1 MESIYSNVCSSDCR
15 ASCRIKTKVQ
25 NGRIVSIQGDPIDEY
40 TLGSLCAKG
49 YAHLQRIYAPDR
61 ITYPMK
67 QMGKGTGNWV
77 RISWDQALH
86 EIAEK
91 LIDIRNKYNSMLP
104 VCLNRYLG
112 TMGLLSRSIEGF
124 FNSIGY
130 ITLMTGSPCV
140 ATGIDALDL
149 SFGTCKKPVPEDML
163 DARLILVWGGNPAW
177 TTPHQMRLVF
187 EAREKGA
194 TLVVID
200 PILSATAARS
210 DLYVQIK
217 PGTDFELALGIAKV
231 LFEENLVDRDFL
243 SNSTEG
249 WSGFQASLEKVNLE
263 DVAVATEIPAPE
275 IRNLARLMGNT
286 KPMTIWL
293 GAGVQHTAMGGQSFR
308 AISALVAMTGN
319 IGIPGGN
326 IHYATFD
333 SWDFAGAFTSL
344 KPPKDMQGSQDR
356 DIPLNHRYV
365 GTGRFAELMAMDPPI
380 ELLWV
385 ASHNPVAQ
393 APDSYAVKKALKSIQ
408 TVVVADQF
416 LTPTAQYAD
425 YFLPVASHYEYE
437 DVVISYWHY
446 GAAINQRAIA
456 PLGESK
462 SDFEIMRELAL
473 VLNKLAPGFST
484 FPVEREAAEW
494 LDLEMKPQYPKLGI
508 SDYHDLLVQ
517 YRRVDLPKVPWQD
530 KIFLTTSG
538 KYEFPAEPAE
548 ETYALT
554 HLNGDSNDVKDY
566 PFRLLRIRS
575 YATLNSQFRNL
586 VSMEG
591 VSEKT
596 RILLNPETALLRGI
610 EEGVKVKV
618 YNQLGQIVLPAS
630 LSESIPPDVVSVY
643 IGCDSKHDIELNNI
657 IALIDTDLGERC
669 SDAKGLAFNNT
680 YVNLARV

>member
-1 MESIYSNVCSSDCR
+1 M
-15 ASCRIKTKVQ
+15 Q
-25 NGRIVSIQGDPIDEY
+25 
-40 TLGSLCAKG
+40 
-49 YAHLQRIYAPDR
+49 
-61 ITYPMK
+61 
-67 QMGKGTGNWV
+67 
-77 RISWDQALH
+77 
-86 EIAEK
+86 
-91 LIDIRNKYNSMLP
+91 NKYNSMLP
-104 VCLNRYLG
+104 VCLNKYLG

-149 SFGTCKKPVPEDML
+149 SFGSCKKPVPEDMIE
-163 DARLILVWGGNPAW
+163 ARLILVWGGNPAW
-177 TTPHQMRLVF
+177 TTHHQMRLVF

-194 TLVVID
+194 ILVVID

-217 PGTDFELALGIAKV
+217 PGTNLDLALGIAKV
-231 LFEENLVDRDFL
+231 LYEENLVDADFL
-243 SNSTEG
+243 SHYTKG
-249 WSGFQASLEKVNLE
+249 WPEFQATLEKVNLA
-263 DVAVATEIPAPE
+263 DVAVATEIPVHE
-275 IRNLARLMGNT
+275 IRNLAHLIGNT

-308 AISALVAMTGN
+308 VISALVAMTGN

-333 SWDFAGAFTSL
+333 SWDFAGEFTSL
-344 KPPKDMQGSQDR
+344 KPPEDRCGIPDAQGQHQ
-356 DIPLNHRYV
+356 HRYV
-365 GTGRFAELMAMDPPI
+365 GTGRFAELMSMDPPI
-380 ELLWV
+380 DLLWV

-393 APDSYAVKKALKSIQ
+393 APDSGAVKRALKSIQ
-408 TVVVADQF
+408 TVVVADKF

-462 SDFEIMRELAL
+462 SDFEIMRELAI

-484 FPVEREAAEW
+484 FPVEREAVEW
-494 LDLEMKPQYPKLGI
+494 LDMEMKPQYPKLGI
-508 SDYHDLLVQ
+508 SDYRDLMEQ

-530 KIFLTTSG
+530 KVFLTRSG
-538 KYEFPAEPAE
+538 KYEFLTEP
-548 ETYALT
+548 ALT
-554 HLNGDSNDVKDY
+554 HEISSFAQDIEEGQEGKDY

-586 VSMEG
+586 VGMEG

-596 RILLNPETALLRGI
+596 KVLLNPETALLKDI
-610 EEGVKVKV
+610 EEGVKVRV
-618 YNQLGQIVLPAS
+618 YNQLGQIVLPVS

-657 IALIDTDLGERC
+657 IALIDTDLGESC